1 MRRWFVV
8 ILLLGTLSVG
18 AQAFGIREFGFRVSI
33 DRLATLAS
41 PSTAWHATVEAY
53 LKTQLDVVWQ
63 VETGIGFDFAR
74 LAPSGSIGFLR
85 SALADM
91 ELVGDVVLQ
100 WIPRFG
106 IQASIDTGI
115 RYHPTITD
123 RSRLLLET
131 YPIHWQVISV
141 EHRYYPVPE
150 FDPAVTIGGVLLLEQ
165 GGFFGETVTIDAY
178 KIADR
183 RLPFSLFIGNDWYL
197 TAGEL
202 TTRFGYEF

>member
-1 MRRWFVV
+1 LRRWFVLIV
-8 ILLLGTLSVG
+8 LLSTLSLC
-18 AQAFGIREFGFRVSI
+18 AHAFGIREFGFRVSI
-33 DRLATLAS
+33 DRLGTL
-41 PSTAWHATVEAY
+41 TAPTNGWHATIEAY
-53 LKTQLDVVWQ
+53 LETQLDVVWQ

-74 LAPSGSIGFLR
+74 MAPSGSIAFLR
-85 SALADM
+85 AGLANM

-115 RYHPTITD
+115 RYHPMLSD
-123 RSRLLLET
+123 RSRFVLET

-150 FDPAVTIGGVLLLEQ
+150 FNPAVTIGGVLLLEQ

-183 RLPFSLFIGNDWYL
+183 RLPFSLFVGNDWYL